1 MFRLLHT
8 YHSSTKGFPSDNVHA
23 CCCNKGHMCVQTT
36 PTCHTACCRA
46 AYHKFPTV
54 GRLQHRKK
62 TCPEYI
68 CMRLHR
74 CRCCDVFL
82 KVLTTWAHDILAV
95 ASAWQGNRQ
104 LATGWRQLGFVRAA
118 RRKTHLQRRRAEPSQ
133 DLFRLTQKSHVLFN
147 SILQGP
153 LWCMR
158 ESTRLWRLSFV
169 LAANPVEV
177 NQDLVVVQNN
187 KG

>member
-1 MFRLLHT
+1 MRVVATRAICVFRQRLRATLRVAGQRIT
-8 YHSSTKGFPSDNVHA
+8 NFQPSGD
-23 CCCNKGHMCVQTT
+23 CNTE
-36 PTCHTACCRA
+36 
-46 AYHKFPTV
+46 
-54 GRLQHRKK
+54 K

-118 RRKTHLQRRRAEPSQ
+118 RRKTHLQRRRAAPSQ